1 MSQSQ
6 IQNES
11 RHALDSRI
19 NLDELAY
26 NKIFVGGLHY
36 DTRDGKSCLLLIIF
50 YFSFFIFYSPF
61 FILHSSHSLP
71 VFFFFIFMFLQ
82 SIVSSFCDL
91 PLHSLIYLFIYL
103 FI

>member
-1 MSQSQ
+1 M
-6 IQNES
+6 IQEMVS
-11 RHALDSRI
+11 HVCYL
-19 NLDELAY
+19 
-26 NKIFVGGLHY
+26 
-36 DTRDGKSCLLLIIF
+36 
-50 YFSFFIFYSPF
+50 SFFIFYSSF

-71 VFFFFIFMFLQ
+71 VSFFFIFMFLQ